1 MKGEVASLLF
11 LWRKIEEVSVQV
23 TYATEATPGAEANE
37 DCLIT
42 GPGWVAVLDGATPR
56 ADVVSGCSHGVAWL
70 VRRLAGAL
78 AARLVRESGAP
89 LPGLLAESIEETC
102 EAHGGRCDLAN
113 PDSPSATV
121 ALLRE
126 YGGRLD
132 WLVLADSPIV
142 LDLASGLTTVLDH
155 RVEALPSRTVAA
167 VRAARN
173 NPGGFWVASTRP
185 EAAHQAVTGSV
196 PVGEVRR
203 AAVFSDGGSRLVE
216 RFGLLDWTQLLD
228 LAETSGPAEV
238 LRRTRAAEA
247 LETAGDRAT
256 RHGKQY
262 DDATVVLVHPT
273 PPQEGWCAKRAALDS
288 R

>member
-1 MKGEVASLLF
+1 MQ
-11 LWRKIEEVSVQV
+11 VS
-23 TYATEATPGAEANE
+23 YATEATPGAGANE

-42 GPGWVAVLDGATPR
+42 GAGWVAVLDGATPR
-56 ADVVSGCSHGVAWL
+56 AGVVSGCSHGVAWL

-78 AARLVRESGAP
+78 AGRLVHESGAP
-89 LPGLLAESIEETC
+89 LPDLLAEAIKETC
-102 EAHGGRCDLAN
+102 EAHTDCDLAN

-142 LDLASGLTTVLDH
+142 LDLASGITAVLDH
-155 RVEALPSRTVAA
+155 RVEALPSRTAEA

-173 NPGGFWVASTRP
+173 SPGGFWVASTKP
-185 EAAHQAVTGSV
+185 EAAHAAVTGSA
-196 PVGEVRR
+196 PLSEVRR
-203 AAVFSDGGSRLVE
+203 AAVLSDGGSRLVE
-216 RFGLLDWTQLLD
+216 RFGLLDWAGLLD
-228 LAETSGPAEV
+228 LAETGGPAEV

-247 LETAGDRAT
+247 LETPQQRAT

-262 DDATVVLVHPT
+262 DDATVVLVHP
-273 PPQEGWCAKRAALDS
+273 R
-288 R
+288 